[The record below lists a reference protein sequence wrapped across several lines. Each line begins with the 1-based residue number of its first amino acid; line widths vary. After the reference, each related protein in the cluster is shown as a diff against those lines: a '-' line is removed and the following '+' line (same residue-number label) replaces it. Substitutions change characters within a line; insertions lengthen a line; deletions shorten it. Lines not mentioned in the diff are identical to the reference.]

1 MIPLRKV
8 LVHPGIVH
16 SERVCALPV
25 TVQLFF
31 RNLLHCC
38 DGAARFVADPAELR
52 YALYQRAPG
61 VASSHVEAWLIRCHQ
76 ARLVKLYTRD
86 GKGYGEVLN
95 YRQTNGKQP
104 VLYPAPPEEDGREAE
119 LGLGLPEAIA
129 SAEDSPDDE
138 PAAPRPPPPPNTL
151 KNRIEGKGKAA
162 APAAF
167 FETQEAWL
175 QRITADWPSVNIP
188 KQLKLA
194 EADRRAKG
202 KDLEREWFETRW
214 LTKTSPIVRLDAAAA
229 PAAAI
234 PAEPEGWRVYLKDEY
249 YDESWAESAAACTW
263 TTLPANWRDRILRE
277 YSPPHRRSQPQP
289 NVPDQPHG
297 K

>member
-8 LVHPGIVH
+8 LVHPGIID
-16 SERVCALPV
+16 SERVCALPIAA
-25 TVQLFF
+25 QLFF

-61 VASSHVEAWLIRCHQ
+61 VASSHVETWLVKCHQ

-104 VLYPAPPEEDGREAE
+104 VLYPAPPGEDGRDAE

-129 SAEDSPDDE
+129 SADDPPDDD
-138 PAAPRPPPPPNTL
+138 APPPAPPP
-151 KNRIEGKGKAA
+151 KPQKKRIEGKGGRNP
-162 APAAF
+162 PAAF
-167 FETQEAWL
+167 SETQDAWL
-175 QRITADWPSVNIP
+175 QRITAEWPDVNMA
-188 KQLKLA
+188 KQLKAA

-202 KDLEREWFETRW
+202 KDLERGWFETSW
-214 LTKTSPIVRLDAAAA
+214 LPKTSPIVRIDGAQGPTAAL
-229 PAAAI
+229 

-249 YDESWAESAAACTW
+249 YEENWAESAAACTW
-263 TTLPANWRDRILRE
+263 ATMPANFRDRILRE
-277 YSPPHRRSQPQP
+277 FRPSQRRSA
-289 NVPDQPHG
+289 
-297 K
+297 